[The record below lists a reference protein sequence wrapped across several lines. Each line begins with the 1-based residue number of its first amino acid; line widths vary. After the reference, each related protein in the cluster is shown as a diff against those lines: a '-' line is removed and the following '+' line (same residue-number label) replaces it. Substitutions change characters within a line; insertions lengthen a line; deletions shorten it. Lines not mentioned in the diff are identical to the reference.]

1 MDLAHSLNIRIHCRN
16 DFESLCWPIN
26 SILHF
31 PSSFF
36 HRHSYHY
43 IIGLIHPFISRFVDN
58 FLCLDEKFVIFV
70 RINQ

>member
-16 DFESLCWPIN
+16 DFEFLCWPIN
-26 SILHF
+26 STLHF

-36 HRHSYHY
+36 RKYSYHY
-43 IIGLIHPFISRFVDN
+43 ILDLIRPFINRFADN
-58 FLCLDEKFVIFV
+58 FLCLDEKSVIFG